1 MSLVAVVKGLG
12 LSVRLGDWLRLHVY
26 IPIMVAPLSLFPLSH
41 THLLSFS
48 LLTILHYREDGEDHL
63 QFSNLYD
70 SALFNQ
76 RPLFPLK
83 SNTHTHTH

>member
-1 MSLVAVVKGLG
+1 MSPVAVVKGLR
-12 LSVRLGDWLRLHVY
+12 LSLRLAETRCLYSYHGRTSTHTHTHTLTHKY
-26 IPIMVAPLSLFPLSH
+26 

-48 LLTILHYREDGEDHL
+48 LLTSLHYREDGEDHL

-76 RPLFPLK
+76 RPLFLL
-83 SNTHTHTH
+83 